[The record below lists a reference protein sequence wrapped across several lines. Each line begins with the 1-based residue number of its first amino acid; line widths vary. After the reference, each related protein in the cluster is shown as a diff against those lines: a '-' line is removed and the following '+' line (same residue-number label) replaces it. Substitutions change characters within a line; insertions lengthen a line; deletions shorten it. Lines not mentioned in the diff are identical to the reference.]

1 MSCLCWLHI
10 QLALSYL
17 CILLYVVSFVYYVQQ
32 NIIEKKKK
40 SLPVTWNLPGSNR
53 KVSET
58 WCNGMSNVVLS
69 QSR

>member
-40 SLPVTWNLPGSNR
+40 
-53 KVSET
+53 KVF
-58 WCNGMSNVVLS
+58 
-69 QSR
+69 QSHGTCLVRIERLVKLGAMA